1 LGKSAFLER
10 GYLVSA
16 ILFVVFSSAATAGKP
31 RVYSSLLGGAIGGYD
46 PVAYFFQ
53 GKPVPGSS
61 DYALE
66 YQGATWKFSSPE
78 NKLAFE
84 REPEKY
90 APQYGG
96 YCAYAV
102 AHGSTASIDPEA
114 WTVVGGKLY
123 LNNSKAIQN
132 RWSQD
137 IPGNID
143 KANANWPGVLGPE

>member
-1 LGKSAFLER
+1 M
-10 GYLVSA
+10 
-16 ILFVVFSSAATAGKP
+16 
-31 RVYSSLLGGAIGGYD
+31 GGAIGGYD